1 MLQHACRCYQ
11 QVTCKAVTIRNL
23 STANELVDT
32 AIAAALQEKKP
43 VLIQVWLKTENRA
56 TLSACPSC
64 RPGRP
69 CSLTSQRKLRCH
81 SHFLLEDFLKCCM
94 QVCCNLATMTHP
106 LFERQPVPY
115 ALSPKTSNPRSLDAA
130 VNAAAEMLSKV
141 GSLPACSLC
150 GAAVA
155 LSINKMSPFLL
166 GT

>member
-43 VLIQVWLKTENRA
+43 VLIQVRLKTENHA
-56 TLSACPSC
+56 APSACPSC

-69 CSLTSQRKLRCH
+69 CSLTSQRKLQCH
-81 SHFLLEDFLKCCM
+81 SHSFLEELLTYCM

-130 VNAAAEMLSKV
+130 VSAAAEMLSKV
-141 GSLPACSLC
+141 GSLAVCSLC
-150 GAAVA
+150 GAAGA
-155 LSINKMSPFLL
+155 SSTDKMSPFLID
-166 GT
+166 T